1 MSDLSTTPNSPSTS
15 RIAITGSTGLIG
27 EALVASLRSDGHT
40 IHRVVRDPAKAGP
53 NDVVWDL
60 GRRTID
66 GAKLEGVDAV
76 VHLAG
81 EPIGGS
87 RWTDEV
93 KRRIHDS
100 REVGTTLMAQT
111 LAGLDTKPGVFV
123 SASAV
128 GYYGDRGDE
137 VLTEAS
143 SAGDDFMAGI
153 CIAWEAAA
161 QPAIDAGIR
170 TVHPRTGVVI
180 AEDGPLIEKIDLPF
194 KLGVGGKVG
203 SGKQYVPWISL
214 EDEVRALRF
223 LIDRDLRGPVNLT
236 GPAPVTNLELTKTLG
251 EVMKR
256 PTVFPIPA
264 FAIRLLYGEMGETL
278 ATVSNRVVPQVL
290 LDAGFEF
297 RHADLRAALRV
308 VYGAPAAA

>member
-1 MSDLSTTPNSPSTS
+1 MS
-15 RIAITGSTGLIG
+15 RIAITGSSGLIG
-27 EALVASLRSDGHT
+27 EALIASLRSDGHT
-40 IHRVVRDPAKAGP
+40 IQRVVRSASKAGP
-53 NDVVWDL
+53 DDLVWDL
-60 GRRTID
+60 DRRTID
-66 GAKLEGVDAV
+66 AAALEGVDAV

-81 EPIGGS
+81 EPIGAS

-100 REVGTTLMAQT
+100 REVGTTLIAEA
-111 LAGLDTKPGVFV
+111 LAGLTDKPSVFV
-123 SASAV
+123 SSSAV

-137 VLTEAS
+137 ILTEAS

-153 CIAWEAAA
+153 CVAWEAAA
-161 QPAIDAGIR
+161 QPAKDAGIR

-194 KLGVGGKVG
+194 KMGVGGKVG
-203 SGKQYVPWISL
+203 SGKQYVPWIAL

-223 LIDRDLRGPVNLT
+223 LIDSELSGPVNLV
-236 GPAPVTNLELTKTLG
+236 GPEPVTNVELTKALG

-264 FAIRLLYGEMGETL
+264 FAIRMLYGEMGETL
-278 ATVSNRVVPQVL
+278 ATVSNRVIPQVL
-290 LDAGFEF
+290 LESGFTFEHTDI
-297 RHADLRAALRV
+297 RSALRV
-308 VYGAPAAA
+308 ALDKPAAA